1 MRAHLDLFG
10 AAAPSNYITL
20 DAIGSIEVSTNSI
33 VGLSVRIERV
43 IKCSHSNCRKV
54 AVIGSSNAMHHGSLR
69 CEQCGKHLGW
79 LSKQSYDFITE
90 TQRLFGR
97 PTDPIVVRK
106 RGG

>member
-1 MRAHLDLFG
+1 MREQPQLFG
-10 AAAPSNYITL
+10 AAAPSNHITL
-20 DAIGSIEVSTNSI
+20 DAIGSIEASTNSI
-33 VGLSVRIERV
+33 VGLLVRVERD

-54 AVIGSSNAMHHGSLR
+54 AVIGSSNAMYHGSLH

-79 LSKQSYDFITE
+79 LSKQSCDFVTE
-90 TQRLFGR
+90 TQRLFGQ